1 MIAAHE
7 VIREGVPDSEEKG
20 IDRIKN
26 DDYFSSIIK
35 TFALYKFHVL
45 KLIEN
50 VMRERGD
57 GGILIILVNTRK
69 FSLLFKRRKIQRQF
83 NEPIFSIWYPVS
95 GIYLTTSRS

>member
-1 MIAAHE
+1 MLPCMLVVGTFDESLKI
-7 VIREGVPDSEEKG
+7 GVLQALQSKHFNIVSITTMHGDHFKG
-20 IDRIKN
+20 GG
-26 DDYFSSIIK
+26 
-35 TFALYKFHVL
+35 
-45 KLIEN
+45 LIEN

>member
-45 KLIEN
+45 KQL
-50 VMRERGD
+50 
-57 GGILIILVNTRK
+57 K
-69 FSLLFKRRKIQRQF
+69 
-83 NEPIFSIWYPVS
+83 PIAA
-95 GIYLTTSRS
+95 YLS